1 MHLEQFRT
9 LQNGV
14 LSVGKKWKTICVL
27 SVCPK
32 LCIYIFVCVRAH
44 LTVHMLITGVHLPH
58 YRVCSRYNQLLRIE
72 QELGSLASFAGFSEC
87 ACLSL
92 TRMVVLLNSSAFD
105 FDGRLIGSLT
115 GLLSW
120 AFSIQKRYSWNL
132 SLQIFRPA
140 QASGI
145 QSELL
150 IPFNLSIHLRR
161 WFRTEKVR

>member
-1 MHLEQFRT
+1 MY
-9 LQNGV
+9 V
-14 LSVGKKWKTICVL
+14 LNYVF
-27 SVCPK
+27 
-32 LCIYIFVCVRAH
+32 IYIYMYWFIYLCVCVCVCTLLCTCLSPVFTCR
-44 LTVHMLITGVHLPH
+44 I

-72 QELGSLASFAGFSEC
+72 EELGSLASFAGFSEC

-120 AFSIQKRYSWNL
+120 AFSIQKCYSWNL